1 MANEPKE
8 ATEEMDGLV
17 AGSQEGEV
25 DDKGRLLIKSQLRS
39 KLGTKV
45 VLNLGELEQIE
56 VYSPEKWAKEREMLD
71 EMDDLNP
78 WVRRY
83 ESIRFGMSSVV
94 NIDPQG
100 RLVIPNN
107 LRQAAKIKS
116 DVIIVS
122 ANRGLEIWAKEEREE
137 FYGSFDY
144 KADRTDQI
152 YTILQRARGVA

>member
-1 MANEPKE
+1 MAKEPRE

-39 KLGTKV
+39 QFEGKI

-56 VYSPEKWAKEREMLD
+56 VYSPEKWTDERRMLE
-71 EMDDLNP
+71 EMDNLNP

-83 ESIRFGMSSVV
+83 ESIRFGMSLVV

-107 LRQAAKIKS
+107 LRQAAKLKK
-116 DVIIVS
+116 DVVIVS
-122 ANRGLEIWAKEEREE
+122 CNRGLEIWAKEEYELFVR
-137 FYGSFDY
+137 SLDY

-152 YTILQRARGVA
+152 YQILQRARGAA

>member
-1 MANEPKE
+1 MAKEPKE
-8 ATEEMDGLV
+8 ATAEMDGLV

-39 KLGTKV
+39 QFEGKV

-56 VYSPEKWAKEREMLD
+56 VYSPEKWTEERRMLED
-71 EMDDLNP
+71 MDNLNP

-83 ESIRFGMSSVV
+83 ESIRFGMSLVV

-107 LRQAAKIKS
+107 LRQAANIQK
-116 DVIIVS
+116 DVVIVS
-122 ANRGLEIWAKEEREE
+122 ANRGLEIWAKEEYEAFTR
-137 FYGSFDY
+137 SLDY
-144 KADRTDQI
+144 KAARTDQI
-152 YTILQRARGVA
+152 YTVLQRARGVA

>member
-1 MANEPKE
+1 MAKEPKE
-8 ATEEMDGLV
+8 ATEEKDGLV

-39 KLGTKV
+39 KFGAKV

-71 EMDDLNP
+71 EMDELNP

-83 ESIRFGMSSVV
+83 ESIRFGVSSVV

-107 LRQAAKIKS
+107 LRQAAKIS
-116 DVIIVS
+116 EDVVIVS
-122 ANRGLEIWAKEEREE
+122 VNRGLEIWAKEEYDVFVR
-137 FYGSFDY
+137 SLDY

-152 YTILQRARGVA
+152 YKVLQRARGVA

>member
-1 MANEPKE
+1 MAKEPKD

-25 DDKGRLLIKSQLRS
+25 DEKGRLLIKSQLRS
-39 KLGTKV
+39 QFGGRV

-56 VYSPEKWAKEREMLD
+56 VYSPEKWAEERKMLD
-71 EMDDLNP
+71 DMDHLNP

-83 ESIRFGMSSVV
+83 ESIRFGLSSVV

-122 ANRGLEIWAKEEREE
+122 ANRGLEIWAKEEHDVFVR
-137 FYGSFDY
+137 SLDY

-152 YTILQRARGVA
+152 YTVLQRARGVA